1 MGINKPQKGISTKPC
16 AKAVDYEIRRLD
28 MFLDKTPLAE
38 NPKVGGIHINR
49 RKPCELQV
57 YSTIEA
63 AQNAIRS
70 FAKLSIRV
78 KIVRCRA
85 CGLIHLEELRG

>member
-16 AKAVDYEIRRLD
+16 AKAVDYEISRLD
-28 MFLDKTPLAE
+28 RFLDKTPLKE
-38 NPKVGGIHINR
+38 NPRSGGIHINR
-49 RKPCELQV
+49 RKSCELQV
-57 YSTIEA
+57 YSTTKS

-70 FAKLSIRV
+70 FAKLGIRV
-78 KIVRCRA
+78 KIMRCKA